1 MLSDM
6 ILRSLNLDEDKLK
19 ATGDDSLI
27 FVGSEQLLMNQ
38 VKYQSEKTKEKH
50 DSSPEGDEEGG
61 ESDAFHRFKN

>member
-19 ATGDDSLI
+19 ATDDDALL

-50 DSSPEGDEEGG
+50 
-61 ESDAFHRFKN
+61 ES